1 MRTARR
7 PSVPEWDGTFRERFP
22 GLADRVYLNSNST
35 GLVPSE
41 VEEVLH
47 GYWRTLSSWQ
57 DDVWD
62 SFFATTQ
69 DYATAVAGFIGAP
82 PGSVVTDLNLSTLLA
97 RVASSFTYEAPRD
110 RIVVTDLEF
119 PTVTAL
125 WHGFSKYGARIDVVA
140 GRGPDFDEDALVGAV
155 GERTK
160 LVCVSHGS
168 YSTGAMLDL
177 APIVEQAHAVGAYV
191 VVDAYQ
197 TVGTV
202 PLDVT
207 ALGVDFVLGG
217 AQKWLCGMSTAFLY
231 VRPDLLETLQP
242 AVTGWLAKEAPFSS
256 GLASEWF
263 GDARRFR
270 AGTPLPLGP
279 MMSAPGL
286 RLLTDIGVERIRAH
300 SLACTNR
307 IIERADQLGL
317 KVLTPRPAE
326 RRGGVVCLALPGG
339 QQVVESLVADGL
351 VCSWR
356 GSLRVGPHFYNSM
369 DEVDRFMDALRERL

>member
-1 MRTARR
+1 MPER
-7 PSVPEWDGTFRERFP
+7 PGTFRERFP

-35 GLVPSE
+35 GLVPDE
-41 VEEVLH
+41 VEGVLH
-47 GYWRTLSSWQ
+47 GYWRTLSSWR
-57 DDVWD
+57 DDMWD
-62 SFFATTQ
+62 RFFAATQ
-69 DYATAVAGFIGAP
+69 DYADAVAGFIGAP

-97 RVASSFTYEAPRD
+97 RVASSFTYEAPRNK
-110 RIVVTDLEF
+110 IVLTDLEF

-125 WHGFSKYGARIDVVA
+125 WHGFSRYGARVEVVA
-140 GRGPDFDEDALVGAV
+140 GKGPDFDEDALVAAV
-155 GERTK
+155 DERTR

-168 YSTGAMLDL
+168 YSTGAVLDL
-177 APIVEQAHAVGAYV
+177 APIVERAHAVGAHV

-217 AQKWLCGMSTAFLY
+217 AQKWLCGVSTAFLY
-231 VRPDLLETLQP
+231 VRPDLLETLEP

-256 GLASEWF
+256 GPTDGWF

-270 AGTPLPLGP
+270 AGTPVPLGA

-286 RLLTDIGVERIRAH
+286 RLLADVGAERVRAH
-300 SLACTNR
+300 SLACTGR
-307 IIERADQLGL
+307 IIERADRLGL
-317 KVLTPRPAE
+317 AVLTPRPAE
-326 RRGGVVCLALPGG
+326 RRGGVVCLAFPGG
-339 QQVVESLVADGL
+339 QQAVESLVADGL

-369 DEVDRFMDALRERL
+369 NEVDRFMDALGERL